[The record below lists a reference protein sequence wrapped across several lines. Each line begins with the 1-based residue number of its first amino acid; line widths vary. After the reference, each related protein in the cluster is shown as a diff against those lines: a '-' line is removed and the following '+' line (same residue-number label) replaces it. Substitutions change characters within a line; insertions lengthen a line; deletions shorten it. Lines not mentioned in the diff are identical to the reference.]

1 MSHQPADIVRLLDL
15 RPWSGGWWKEMGR
28 YEDPFRIQGLL
39 LIQAGRP
46 VDMLMEAVEVLKLNK
61 GAPVAVTFIS
71 PAGEVFG
78 CTLNEDQQTAG
89 PAGWRR
95 EIQCPSGWSL
105 LTRTLMPGYPL
116 DEPAVPDAQVE
127 REPETTVSA
136 PRLRRR
142 SFRTT
147 VARPGRGRG

>member
-1 MSHQPADIVRLLDL
+1 MTEDLADIVRLLDL

-28 YEDPFRIQGLL
+28 YEDPLRIQGLL
-39 LIQAGRP
+39 LVQVGQS
-46 VDMLMEAVEVLKLNK
+46 VDMLMETVEVLKLNK
-61 GAPVAVTFIS
+61 GAPVAVTFTS

-78 CTLNEDQQTAG
+78 CTLREQDQTAG

-95 EIQCPSGWSL
+95 EIQCPAGWSL

-127 REPETTVSA
+127 PEPVSA
-136 PRLRRR
+136 PRLRKR
-142 SFRTT
+142 SSRTT
-147 VARPGRGRG
+147 AARPGRGRG

>member
-1 MSHQPADIVRLLDL
+1 MTDGPADIVRLLDL

-39 LIQAGRP
+39 LIEAGQP
-46 VDMLMEAVEVLKLNK
+46 VDMLMETVEVLKLNN
-61 GAPVAVTFIS
+61 GGPIAVTFTS

-78 CTLNEDQQTAG
+78 CTLSEHQQTAG

-95 EIQCPSGWSL
+95 EIQCAGAWGL
-105 LTRTLMPGYPL
+105 MTRTLMPGYPL

-127 REPETTVSA
+127 VEPVSA

-142 SFRTT
+142 SSRTT